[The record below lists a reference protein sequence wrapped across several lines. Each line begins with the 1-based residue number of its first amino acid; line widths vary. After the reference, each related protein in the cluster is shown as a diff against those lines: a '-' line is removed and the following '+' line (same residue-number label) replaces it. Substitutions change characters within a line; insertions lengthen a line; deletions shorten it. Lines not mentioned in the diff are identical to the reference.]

1 MLKTRKGVW
10 VLFLAFFFLSTST
23 GGAGEIKEVVSTSPS
38 WETFTNEDGTGLY
51 HEVLKAV
58 FAQYGVAVRHV
69 YSKSGRAE
77 ELVRTG
83 GADMMT
89 CDDVAQPPLALGR
102 YPLYINDFFVFFK
115 KERIGPWRGAE
126 SLRDREI
133 LSQPTYYSQ
142 NNFSVPV
149 KIKDILTGTRALG
162 MIILDRSD
170 FYVDD
175 MALIK
180 QSIKENN
187 IPYDEKDFDIRKVGS
202 RSYHPM
208 FRVNDRGKAVMKMYD
223 EGIYRLHKAGKLR
236 PIYEKWGHAYP
247 DFDSF

>member
-1 MLKTRKGVW
+1 MTGKNAKTIIWISLTVFVLLTATGV
-10 VLFLAFFFLSTST
+10 A
-23 GGAGEIKEVVSTSPS
+23 AGEIKEVVSTSPS
-38 WETFTNEDGTGLY
+38 WESFTNEDGTGLY

-69 YSKSGRAE
+69 YSTSGRSE
-77 ELVRTG
+77 ELVRIG
-83 GADMMT
+83 AADMMT

-126 SLRDREI
+126 SLRGREI

-142 NNFSVPV
+142 DNFSVPV

-162 MIILDRSD
+162 MIILGRSD

-175 MALIK
+175 MTLIR
-180 QSIKENN
+180 QSIKENT
-187 IPYDEKDFDIRKVGS
+187 IPYDEKDFDIK
-202 RSYHPM
+202 
-208 FRVNDRGKAVMKMYD
+208 
-223 EGIYRLHKAGKLR
+223 KAGAVPTTPCSGSTIGARL
-236 PIYEKWGHAYP
+236 
-247 DFDSF
+247 S